1 MVSILDAGFHLRRIN
16 LDTCKREKYRNT
28 VVASTVTIRTLKNA
42 VQIYLIIISV
52 TVIKPVTMVFAVT
65 KNVVHIQIVLIAAIL
80 IKLAVKATVAT
91 LTNVKPV

>member
-1 MVSILDAGFHLRRIN
+1 
-16 LDTCKREKYRNT
+16 
-28 VVASTVTIRTLKNA
+28 VASTVTIRTLKNA